1 MKSNGINERQIG
13 WKIHDKNCWIES
25 KNLQLT
31 DDVTEDKKAKGTK
44 KRVIKR
50 NLKFENYKNFLE
62 APKLEN
68 KIKYLETNKINVGS
82 LQKFIKNL

>member
-1 MKSNGINERQIG
+1 MTLLKIKKQKAQKSVLE
-13 WKIHDKNCWIES
+13 
-25 KNLQLT
+25 
-31 DDVTEDKKAKGTK
+31 
-44 KRVIKR
+44 
-50 NLKFENYKNFLE
+50 FENYTLNLRIIKTLE